1 MTSSRLPEPW
11 DWKRSNLET
20 TLTVPAESAAG
31 APAVLSGQLV
41 TVRVPATSANLGPGY
56 DSLGLAL
63 SLYDTLTVE
72 TLAGGHLEFE
82 LSGEGAQSLPRDATH
97 LVIRAITEALHRL
110 GFRHDGLRITADN
123 VNPHGRGLGSSASA
137 VVAAVT
143 AANALVPAGARRGKD
158 WILQLTSEMEGHPD
172 NVAPAIFG
180 GLALSWQDSDRYSST
195 CATVV
200 DTVVPVVA
208 VPDYELSTDA
218 ARALLPASVGHHA
231 AAMNSGR
238 AALLIHALTND
249 PGLLLPGTADYLHQS
264 YRAQAMRPS
273 AELIAALRRAGH
285 AAVVSGAGPTV
296 LVLANGAAEADVV
309 VGRIEAHTA
318 ANTPDVGWR
327 VMKLAVDV
335 EGAKVE
341 EHRR

>member
-1 MTSSRLPEPW
+1 
-11 DWKRSNLET
+11 LET

-31 APAVLSGQLV
+31 APAVPAGQLV

-63 SLYDTLTVE
+63 SLHDTLTVE
-72 TLAGGHLEFE
+72 TLGSGELEFE
-82 LSGEGAQSLPRDATH
+82 LSGEGAETLPRDASH
-97 LVIRAITEALHRL
+97 LVVKAITEALHRL
-110 GFRHDGLRITADN
+110 GFRHQGLKITADN

-143 AANALVPAGARRGKD
+143 AANALVPEPSRRGKD

-180 GLALSWQDSDRYSST
+180 GLALSWQDSDQYSST
-195 CATVV
+195 CATVSDSV
-200 DTVVPVVA
+200 IPVVA
-208 VPDYELSTDA
+208 VPDYELSTEA

-238 AALLIHALTND
+238 AALLIHALTSK
-249 PGLLLPGTADYLHQS
+249 PEFLLAGTEDYLHPS
-264 YRAQAMRPS
+264 YRAEAMRPS
-273 AELIAALRRAGH
+273 ADLIRALRYAGH

-296 LVLANGAAEADVV
+296 LVLANGEEEAAAV
-309 VGRIEAHTA
+309 VGFIEAYTR

-335 EGAKVE
+335 EGAKVGV
-341 EHRR
+341 HRR

>member
-1 MTSSRLPEPW
+1 M
-11 DWKRSNLET
+11 ET
-20 TLTVPAESAAG
+20 TLTVPAESGAR
-31 APAVLSGQLV
+31 APAGPAGPLGSG
-41 TVRVPATSANLGPGY
+41 RGPGPPPNRGPGY

-63 SLYDTLTVE
+63 SLHDTLTVE
-72 TLAGGHLEFE
+72 TLGSGELEFE
-82 LSGEGAQSLPRDATH
+82 LSGEGAETLPRDASH
-97 LVIRAITEALHRL
+97 LVVKAITEALHRL
-110 GFRHDGLRITADN
+110 GFRHQGLKITADN

-143 AANALVPAGARRGKD
+143 AANALVPEPSRRGKD

-180 GLALSWQDSDRYSST
+180 GLALSWQDSDQYSST
-195 CATVV
+195 CATVSDSV
-200 DTVVPVVA
+200 IPVVA
-208 VPDYELSTDA
+208 VPDYELSTEA

-238 AALLIHALTND
+238 AALLIHALTSK
-249 PGLLLPGTADYLHQS
+249 PEFLLAGTEDYLHQS
-264 YRAQAMRPS
+264 YRAEAMRPS
-273 AELIAALRRAGH
+273 ADLIRALRYAGH

-296 LVLANGAAEADVV
+296 LVLANGEEKAAAV
-309 VGRIEAHTA
+309 VGFIEAYTR

-335 EGAKVE
+335 EGAKVGV
-341 EHRR
+341 HRR

>member
-1 MTSSRLPEPW
+1 M
-11 DWKRSNLET
+11 ET
-20 TLTVPAESAAG
+20 TLTVPAESAADT
-31 APAVLSGQLV
+31 PAVPAGQLV
-41 TVRVPATSANLGPGY
+41 TVKVPATSANLGPGY

-63 SLYDTLTVE
+63 SLHDTLTVE
-72 TLAGGHLEFE
+72 TLAGGQLEFE
-82 LSGEGAQSLPRDATH
+82 LSGEGAETLPRDASH
-97 LVIRAITEALHRL
+97 LVVKAITEALHRL

-143 AANALVPAGARRGKD
+143 AANALVPKEARRGKD

-180 GLALSWQDSDRYSST
+180 GLALSWQDSDQYSST
-195 CATVV
+195 CATVAES
-200 DTVVPVVA
+200 VVPVVA
-208 VPDYELSTDA
+208 VPDYELSTEA
-218 ARALLPASVGHHA
+218 ARALLPASIGHHA

-238 AALLIHALTND
+238 AALLIHALTSK
-249 PGLLLPGTADYLHQS
+249 PEFLLPGTEDYLHQS
-264 YRAQAMRPS
+264 YRAEAMRPS
-273 AELIAALRRAGH
+273 AELIRALRRAGY

-296 LVLANGAAEADVV
+296 LVLANGEDEAAAVV
-309 VGRIEAHTA
+309 DFIGTYTA

-335 EGAKVE
+335 EGAKVGV
-341 EHRR
+341 HRR

>member
-1 MTSSRLPEPW
+1 M
-11 DWKRSNLET
+11 ET
-20 TLTVPAESAAG
+20 TLTVPAEPAAVN
-31 APAVLSGQLV
+31 PAVAAAQVV

-63 SLYDTLTVE
+63 SLHDTLTVE
-72 TLAGGHLEFE
+72 TLASGQLEFD
-82 LSGEGAQSLPRDATH
+82 LSGEGADSLPRDATH
-97 LVIRAITEALHRL
+97 LVAKAITEALHRL
-110 GFRHDGLRITADN
+110 GYRHEGLRITADN

-143 AANALVPAGARRGKD
+143 AANALVPEAARRGKD

-180 GLALSWQDSDRYSST
+180 GLALSWQNSDQYSST
-195 CATVV
+195 SATVAP
-200 DTVVPVVA
+200 TVIPVVA
-208 VPDYELSTDA
+208 VPDYELSTEA

-238 AALLIHALTND
+238 AALLIHALTRD
-249 PGLLLPGTADYLHQS
+249 PKLLLPGTEDYLHQS

-273 AELIAALRRAGH
+273 ADLIRALRQSGY

-296 LVLANGAAEADVV
+296 LVLANGDQEAEAVV
-309 VGRIEAHTA
+309 EFIASHTA
-318 ANTPDVGWR
+318 GNTPGVGWR
-327 VMKLAVDV
+327 VMKLGVDI

-341 EHRR
+341 VHRR

>member
-1 MTSSRLPEPW
+1 M
-11 DWKRSNLET
+11 ET

-31 APAVLSGQLV
+31 SPAVPAGQLV

-63 SLYDTLTVE
+63 SLHDTLTVE
-72 TLAGGHLEFE
+72 TLASGELEFE
-82 LSGEGAQSLPRDATH
+82 LSGEGAESLPRDATH
-97 LVIRAITEALHRL
+97 LVVKALTEALHRL
-110 GFRHDGLRITADN
+110 GFRHEGLRITADN

-137 VVAAVT
+137 VVAAVS
-143 AANALVPAGARRGKD
+143 AANALVPEASRRGRD

-180 GLALSWQDSDRYSST
+180 GLALSWQDSDQYSST
-195 CATVV
+195 CASVAASV
-200 DTVVPVVA
+200 IPVVA
-208 VPDYELSTDA
+208 VPDYELSTEA

-238 AALLIHALTND
+238 AALLIHALTAA
-249 PGLLLPGTADYLHQS
+249 PEFLLPGTEDYLHQS
-264 YRAQAMRPS
+264 YRAEAMRPS
-273 AELIAALRRAGH
+273 AELIGALRRAGH

-296 LVLANGAAEADVV
+296 LVLANGEAEAREVV
-309 VGRIEAHTA
+309 DFIGAHTA
-318 ANTPDVGWR
+318 GNTPEVGWR

-341 EHRR
+341 VHRR

>member
-1 MTSSRLPEPW
+1 M
-11 DWKRSNLET
+11 ET

-31 APAVLSGQLV
+31 APAVAAGQTV

-72 TLAGGHLEFE
+72 TLDSGELEFE
-82 LSGEGAQSLPRDATH
+82 LSGEGADTLPRDASH
-97 LVIRAITEALHRL
+97 LVARALTEALHAL
-110 GFRHDGLRITADN
+110 GFRHEGLRITADN
-123 VNPHGRGLGSSASA
+123 VNPHGRGLGSSAAA
-137 VVAAVT
+137 VVAAAT
-143 AANALVPAGARRGKD
+143 AANALVPEESRRGRD
-158 WILQLTSEMEGHPD
+158 WVLQFTSRLEGHPD

-180 GLALSWQDSDRYSST
+180 GLALSWQDSDQYSST
-195 CATVV
+195 CATVHGAII
-200 DTVVPVVA
+200 PVVA
-208 VPDYELSTDA
+208 VPDFELSTEA

-238 AALLIHALTND
+238 AALLIHALTQQPD
-249 PGLLLPGTADYLHQS
+249 FLLAGTEDYLHQS

-296 LVLANGAAEADVV
+296 LVLAAGEQEAADVV
-309 VGRIEAHTA
+309 GFIEAFTA
-318 ANTPDVGWR
+318 ANTPETGWR
-327 VMKLAVDV
+327 VMKLAVDT

-341 EHRR
+341 VHRR

>member
-1 MTSSRLPEPW
+1 
-11 DWKRSNLET
+11 LET
-20 TLTVPAESAAG
+20 TLTIPAESAAG
-31 APAVLSGQLV
+31 SPAVPAGQLV

-63 SLYDTLTVE
+63 TLHDTLTVE
-72 TLAGGHLEFE
+72 TLASGELEFE
-82 LSGEGAQSLPRDATH
+82 LSGEGAESLPRDATH
-97 LVIRAITEALHRL
+97 LVVKALTEALHRL
-110 GFRHDGLRITADN
+110 GFRHEGLRITADN

-137 VVAAVT
+137 VVAAVS
-143 AANALVPAGARRGKD
+143 AANALVPEASRRGRD
-158 WILQLTSEMEGHPD
+158 WVLQLTSEMEGHPD

-180 GLALSWQDSDRYSST
+180 GLALSWQDSDQYSST
-195 CATVV
+195 CASVAAS
-200 DTVVPVVA
+200 VVPVAA
-208 VPDYELSTDA
+208 VPDYELSTEA

-238 AALLIHALTND
+238 AALLIHALTAN
-249 PGLLLPGTADYLHQS
+249 PEFLLAGTEDYLHQS

-296 LVLANGAAEADVV
+296 LVLANGEAEADRVLEF
-309 VGRIEAHTA
+309 IAAHTA
-318 ANTPDVGWR
+318 GNTPEVGWR

-341 EHRR
+341 VHRR